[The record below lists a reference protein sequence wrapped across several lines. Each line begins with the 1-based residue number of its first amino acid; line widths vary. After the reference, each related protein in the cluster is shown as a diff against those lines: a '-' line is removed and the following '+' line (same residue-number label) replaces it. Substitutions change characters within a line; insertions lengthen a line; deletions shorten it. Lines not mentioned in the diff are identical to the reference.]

1 MLDINDGD
9 IKTTIAFYNFGSV
22 GQNEIDNCVGSY
34 SYPDMV
40 FPEIDFLSNDKM
52 VAFGDGE
59 VILFEG
65 TQKPQVTNE
74 IFLEKEV
81 KSIFYNESYFGI
93 VTSNEDETV
102 THHITVYNMNGKAV
116 MEKDFAMEYEHIE
129 FLENNEICVRNATSF
144 DIYTIRGIYKCHYDF
159 DQNLFRVL
167 SGGTGRN
174 YVFVLDGKTEKVQLK

>member
-1 MLDINDGD
+1 MLGEWDALMNIFKRGDYHLDNNDDD

-65 TQKPQVTNE
+65 TQKPQVPLPKWWATP
-74 IFLEKEV
+74 
-81 KSIFYNESYFGI
+81 
-93 VTSNEDETV
+93 
-102 THHITVYNMNGKAV
+102 AV
-116 MEKDFAMEYEHIE
+116 
-129 FLENNEICVRNATSF
+129 RS
-144 DIYTIRGIYKCHYDF
+144 
-159 DQNLFRVL
+159 
-167 SGGTGRN
+167 
-174 YVFVLDGKTEKVQLK
+174 